1 VSKKIKKKIEADDS
15 KITIFAAKIED
26 KTGKA
31 FWVKKIVTDWKEEN
45 GPFSL
50 SSSVSQATLLMFG
63 TFDSIFENDQH
74 QTEVYLFFRSFT
86 FYFIHF
92 FISSNRKKPNNFVL
106 KLNEDEGGMQSI
118 NFPVFTG

>member
-1 VSKKIKKKIEADDS
+1 MSKKIKKKIEADDS

>member
-1 VSKKIKKKIEADDS
+1 MSKKKKKIEADDS